1 MADRMGVDSCD
12 AHLRFL
18 FAGRGWWSEASE
30 YFAGRMG
37 SPHILSLAGTQIML
51 FSKKRDNSSS
61 CFPSRGG
68 HVSPPVGQSGPPTLG
83 LIRPASKT
91 ENKEIRVR
99 RSHEAGGDSGAL
111 QGGPGIP
118 LVSSSVAARSPISK
132 PGLPDDLP
140 ESWEPLDI
148 S

>member
-1 MADRMGVDSCD
+1 MSSGEPIWSS
-12 AHLRFL
+12 HLR
-18 FAGRGWWSEASE
+18 
-30 YFAGRMG
+30 
-37 SPHILSLAGTQIML
+37 
-51 FSKKRDNSSS
+51 
-61 CFPSRGG
+61 
-68 HVSPPVGQSGPPTLG
+68 

-91 ENKEIRVR
+91 ENKGDPGEVA
-99 RSHEAGGDSGAL
+99 HEAGGDAGAL

-140 ESWEPLDI
+140 KSWEPLDI